1 MQSARVEARLS
12 WPIQA
17 GNECTDQ
24 RSWAVSE
31 EIMGDSFY
39 EDFLFYT
46 VSAKMPI
53 VNAMVTVSMEKPS
66 RPRVVVTSLNVPP
79 ATNLAS

>member
-1 MQSARVEARLS
+1 
-12 WPIQA
+12 
-17 GNECTDQ
+17 
-24 RSWAVSE
+24 
-31 EIMGDSFY
+31 MGDSFY